1 MYPIPQVYCK
11 YLSMNGGSL
20 WETVGCQLH
29 SPPGCSDSA
38 IPGLRAWA
46 FEDPGDW
53 KSQTGIS
60 HQTVCYRS
68 LL

>member
-1 MYPIPQVYCK
+1 
-11 YLSMNGGSL
+11 MNGGSL

-29 SPPGCSDSA
+29 SPPVCSDSA

-60 HQTVCYRS
+60 HQNVCYRS